1 MGSIIKRIEY
11 FKLIFDGIDLNV
23 RSKIS
28 DEIEE
33 MFMPKD
39 EYENIYREPSTNDL
53 LIELK
58 ILEEALKDAK
68 KELKDAKRDV
78 KKGVMSE
85 DDLYNYKCAVDELL
99 QSLFNSNLFSPFK
112 KSPCFPS
119 VLFNKVLNLLKNF
132 FSPAS
137 PDFLDSEKINILSTF
152 PFFEPFTLN
161 FLS

>member
-85 DDLYNYKCAVDELL
+85 DDLYNYKCEVDELL
-99 QSLFNSNLFSPFK
+99 QQIKDIKSNLK
-112 KSPCFPS
+112 
-119 VLFNKVLNLLKNF
+119 
-132 FSPAS
+132 
-137 PDFLDSEKINILSTF
+137 
-152 PFFEPFTLN
+152 
-161 FLS
+161 